1 MKDTKN
7 DGLKMYTNSGLAVGS
22 IFLTLLIIGGL
33 LLVNY
38 WGNGMK
44 EVKICCVV
52 IGGLWFV
59 GCLFSAPK
67 WYANI
72 EFTQEGL
79 ISLCRTYYHRLF
91 QNGLRIRTHRS
102 GFGSINCRQ

>member
-52 IGGLWFV
+52 IGGVMVCWLSV
-59 GCLFSAPK
+59 
-67 WYANI
+67 
-72 EFTQEGL
+72 
-79 ISLCRTYYHRLF
+79 
-91 QNGLRIRTHRS
+91 
-102 GFGSINCRQ
+102 